1 MIKKKKILK
10 KKKCRCWSRKV
21 SVRIL
26 RNCMVQGA
34 QHSAWH
40 TVGLCKQ
47 GLSSLTLR
55 SSQRYLLPPP
65 PTYPPTQS
73 CISVCLVR
81 SGFTPLHREI

>member
-1 MIKKKKILK
+1 MIQKKKKKIFK
-10 KKKCRCWSRKV
+10 KECRCWSRKV

-26 RNCMVQGA
+26 RNHIVQGA

-55 SSQRYLLPPP
+55 SSQRYLPPASHLPS
-65 PTYPPTQS
+65 TQS
-73 CISVCLVR
+73 CISISLLH